1 MKDKITIGFEEDN
14 LLLNMKETINF
25 NVGGV
30 KLKLDSKSGLLQLLD
45 NSDRVLS
52 EVDFPTEKIITNV
65 YYDKEKQELV
75 LEFENS
81 QEVRVPI
88 QTDLNNYYTIEQI
101 DNITNNIN
109 KELLLKENKS
119 NLKALAYKDSLN
131 KNDIGLGNVLNVES
145 YSKQETYSKTE
156 IDNINSKKVD
166 KIQGKGLSTND
177 LTNELLSKLN
187 SLSNY
192 DDTNIQS
199 QIDGIKQVL
208 TSNDVD
214 YDTLQELVNALK
226 NNTSSIG
233 DIFTALSKKANL
245 SDVYAKSETYT
256 KGEVDT
262 ALNQKANSSNVYTK
276 TEINTKLEDYAIA
289 SGVDEMFEAADVE
302 LAKKANAADV
312 YTKGEVDA
320 ELAKKANDDDVN
332 TAMFAAYELINT
344 KVDKVE
350 GKQLSTNDYTTS
362 EKQKLANLNNY
373 DDSEIKQ
380 DIVDLEN
387 NKANKN
393 ELFSKDYNDL
403 TNKPTI
409 PTKLSDLELDI
420 EVGGGDGVSE
430 EEVMVIVN
438 ENSEEVDELEIEEV
452 EDLGVEEITTLTLA
466 TSTNYDINS
475 DEQIITPKAVKDI
488 IENSSSNY
496 DDTEIKQDILDL
508 ENNKADKNEL
518 FSKNYNDLTNKPTIP
533 STTNQLTNNSGF
545 ITNVVSDLV
554 NYYLKTDTYS
564 KTEIDNLVT
573 SIPKFN
579 IKVVTSLPTTNIS
592 TTTVYL
598 KTIGNESSNLYE
610 EFVYVD
616 GLWEKLGTQTVD
628 LTNYALKSSI
638 PTKVSQLTNDNLYVD
653 ENKVEEILETNSK
666 EVTSIDIGTSTN
678 LDITN
683 DNQVPTSLAVKN
695 YIESKLG
702 DIEAILDILNG
713 EV

>member
-1 MKDKITIGFEEDN
+1 MDDKITIIFEERQEQD
-14 LLLNMKETINF
+14 INIQEVIKF
-25 NVGGV
+25 QNGGV
-30 KLKLDSKSGLLQLLD
+30 KLSLDKTNG
-45 NSDRVLS
+45 VLS
-52 EVDFPTEKIITNV
+52 LLNKNNVVLSTVDFPTEKIITNIR
-65 YYDKEKQELV
+65 YDNQTQELV
-75 LEFENS
+75 FEFES
-81 QEVRVPI
+81 FEDIRVPI
-88 QTDLNNYYTIEQI
+88 KTDISNFYTIQEI
-101 DNITNNIN
+101 DNILNNIKIEFNNSIDNIN
-109 KELLLKENKS
+109 KQLLLKEDKS

-145 YSKQETYSKTE
+145 YPKQETYSKTE
-156 IDNINSKKVD
+156 IDSINSKKVD

-199 QIDGIKQVL
+199 QIDGIKRVL
-208 TSNDVD
+208 TSDDVD

-233 DIFTALSKKANL
+233 DIFTELSKKAN
-245 SDVYAKSETYT
+245 S
-256 KGEVDT
+256 
-262 ALNQKANSSNVYTK
+262 
-276 TEINTKLEDYAIA
+276 
-289 SGVDEMFEAADVE
+289 
-302 LAKKANAADV
+302 ADV
-312 YTKGEVDA
+312 YTKGEVDDA
-320 ELAKKANDDDVN
+320 LVEYTHQADFNQTIEGIRDD
-332 TAMFAAYELINT
+332 L
-344 KVDKVE
+344 
-350 GKQLSTNDYTTS
+350 
-362 EKQKLANLNNY
+362 
-373 DDSEIKQ
+373 DS
-380 DIVDLEN
+380 
-387 NKANKN
+387 KANKS

-403 TNKPTI
+403 SNKPDI
-409 PTKLSDLELDI
+409 PTKLSDLEIDI

-475 DEQIITPKAVKDI
+475 DEQIITPKAVKNI

-554 NYYLKTDTYS
+554 NYYLKADTYS

-638 PTKVSQLTNDNLYVD
+638 PTKLSQLTNDNLYVD